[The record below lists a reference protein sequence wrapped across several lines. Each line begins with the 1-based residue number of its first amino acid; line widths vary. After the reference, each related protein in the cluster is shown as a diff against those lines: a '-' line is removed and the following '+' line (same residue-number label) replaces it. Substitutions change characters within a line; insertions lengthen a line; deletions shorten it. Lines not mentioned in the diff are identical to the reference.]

1 MKLSQMIYVH
11 IFHYTANIIGSCP
24 VFDDIIVLHLVG
36 YVSDE
41 P

>member
-1 MKLSQMIYVH
+1 MYTF
-11 IFHYTANIIGSCP
+11 FHYTANIIGSRP

-36 YVSDE
+36 YASDE